1 MRAVRKPSSSSN
13 ASLCTWWKIKMGTRE
28 EREERGRGVREGGG
42 KRAQGGGGG
51 GRRKERGKAEKER
64 RRKNGEREKVRWFS
78 LAFQSTSLFSALS
91 EDLKFFALELH
102 LSTILR
108 ASKKNHCPIITAC
121 ALTPMEGEQGRPGE
135 GCSG

>member
-1 MRAVRKPSSSSN
+1 MHLVEDKDGDKGRKGGKGQRSE
-13 ASLCTWWKIKMGTRE
+13 GRRRE
-28 EREERGRGVREGGG
+28 ESPRR
-42 KRAQGGGGG
+42 GGGG